1 MHKGGF
7 EMFQDILKER
17 RKTLGLSQEQVSIL
31 VGVERSYYTKIENGL
46 RPSVK
51 VAQAIG
57 RVLNVEWTIFL
68 LKMVQKLHKQKLHNN
83 MEVLPWIN

>member
-1 MHKGGF
+1 
-7 EMFQDILKER
+7 MFQDILKER

-57 RVLNVEWTIFL
+57 RVLNVEWTIFFIENGA
-68 LKMVQKLHKQKLHNN
+68 KIAQTKTA
-83 MEVLPWIN
+83 